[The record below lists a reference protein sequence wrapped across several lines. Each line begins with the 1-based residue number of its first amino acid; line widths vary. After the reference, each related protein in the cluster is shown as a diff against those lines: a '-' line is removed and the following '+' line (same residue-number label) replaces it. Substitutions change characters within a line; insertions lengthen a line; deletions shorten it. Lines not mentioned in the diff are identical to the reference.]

1 MPSQSPVDFN
11 KLKKAELNNGILR
24 AAIIG
29 WLRPAG
35 RQRQAS
41 SSSRRYVVA
50 LALRARWRYGLG
62 FLRTRLICFGG
73 LRDGLFLGVPNF
85 EPAAAIVAD

>member
-1 MPSQSPVDFN
+1 MLSQIPVDFN
-11 KLKKAELNNGILR
+11 RMKKGELNNAILR
-24 AAIIG
+24 AALIG

-62 FLRTRLICFGG
+62 FLRTSLICFGG
-73 LRDGLFLGVPNF
+73 LRDGLFLGVPHF
-85 EPAAAIVAD
+85 EPAATIVAD